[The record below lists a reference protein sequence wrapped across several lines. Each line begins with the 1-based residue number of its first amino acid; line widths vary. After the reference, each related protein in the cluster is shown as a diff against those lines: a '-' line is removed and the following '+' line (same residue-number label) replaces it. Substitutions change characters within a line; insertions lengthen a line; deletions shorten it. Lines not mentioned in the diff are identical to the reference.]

1 MSESSRSFR
10 LPAVLRV
17 LRPAQWVKNGVVA
30 AAYVFARWDPSQA
43 ARAAG
48 VRPIVDMALAV
59 AAFCLVSGA
68 VYVMNDLKDIE
79 ADRRHPIKRLRPLAS
94 GELAPGAAK
103 AVCALCLALASA
115 VSFFLP
121 WAFGALLGGYALM
134 QVAYTYFLKR
144 VSYVDVFVISI
155 GFVMRAAAGAL
166 ALTVRI
172 SPWLLLCTFLLSLFL
187 ALCKRRHEKV
197 LLEDEA
203 DGHRA
208 ALAGY
213 DRQLLD
219 LQIGVTASAT
229 LVCYAIYTLSA
240 ETVARF
246 HTNRLGLTIPFVVF
260 GLFRYL
266 ELVYRHDAGGRPE
279 KVLLTDKV
287 MICTVLSYLA
297 TVVLIFATL

>member
-1 MSESSRSFR
+1 
-10 LPAVLRV
+10 
-17 LRPAQWVKNGVVA
+17 
-30 AAYVFARWDPSQA
+30 
-43 ARAAG
+43 
-48 VRPIVDMALAV
+48 
-59 AAFCLVSGA
+59 
-68 VYVMNDLKDIE
+68 
-79 ADRRHPIKRLRPLAS
+79 
-94 GELAPGAAK
+94 
-103 AVCALCLALASA
+103 
-115 VSFFLP
+115 
-121 WAFGALLGGYALM
+121 M

-266 ELVYRHDAGGRPE
+266 ELVYQHDAGGRPE